1 MARDGRNRQQAGRV
15 QTARAQ
21 ATRADT
27 ARARIAAQQAAA
39 RRAETRRRMFIAGGA
54 VVVVLAIV
62 LALVVVKLRS
72 GTDAAANG
80 PVAGTSLPASVMKD
94 VTAVPASTLAAVGAG
109 SVPSTVRTPVTAIS
123 GPPLTAGGKPEML
136 YIGAEFCPYC
146 AAMRWSMAVALSRF
160 GTLSPLRGIHSSST
174 DSYPDTA
181 TLTFYKSSYQSSYL
195 DFTPVEN
202 EKIDHS
208 PLQSTTPAQQR
219 LWDKYDADNYPF
231 IDVGNKYMIGVIYNP
246 SVLQGKTWSQIAAAL
261 SDPSSPV
268 AKGADGAANYLTAAI
283 CKVTNE
289 SPASVCASPAIT
301 SLQGKL

>member
-1 MARDGRNRQQAGRV
+1 MARSGRNGPQA
-15 QTARAQ
+15 ARAE
-21 ATRADT
+21 APRAEA

-39 RRAETRRRMFIAGGA
+39 RRAEIRRRTFIAGGA

-72 GTDAAANG
+72 GTSSAGSG
-80 PVAGTSLPASVMKD
+80 PVTGTALPASVIRD
-94 VTAVPASTLAAVGAG
+94 VARVPASTLAAVGAG

-123 GPPLTAGGKPEML
+123 GTPLTAGGKPEVL

-174 DSYPDTA
+174 DAYPHTA

-195 DFTPVEN
+195 AFTPVEN
-202 EKIDHS
+202 ETIDHA

-219 LWDKYDADNYPF
+219 IWNKYDPDNYPF

-246 SVLQGKTWSQIAAAL
+246 QVLHGKTWSQIAAAL
-261 SDPSSPV
+261 RNPSSPV
-268 AKGADGAANYLTAAI
+268 AQGADGAANYLTAAI
-283 CKVTNE
+283 CKVTSE
-289 SPASVCASPAIT
+289 SPASVCASPAIAA
-301 SLQGKL
+301 LQGKL